1 MWEFE
6 MVCIEFNRTETVNWG
21 RPDGKAKVA
30 GVIVCVAGA
39 TFMALYKGPAL
50 LGDGFSDLHLQGVAM
65 AGKPAP
71 EPFGWVAGVLIDY
84 GIDLWHLGVLCLI
97 GNSLCMALY
106 IIYQVIGCHVSILC
120 GSEAIHVS
128 EFLFTLYF
136 YVHILFEALK
146 KIFDMLM
153 QKVTICYVIQLDV
166 LLPLES

>member
-1 MWEFE
+1 

-84 GIDLWHLGVLCLI
+84 GLDLWRIGVLCLI

-106 IIYQVIGCHVSILC
+106 IVYQVIAHDWFSCICTLWRLFMYLSCCLL
-120 GSEAIHVS
+120 
-128 EFLFTLYF
+128 FLFTYIYYLKLLKTYSICSCKKLP
-136 YVHILFEALK
+136 YVV
-146 KIFDMLM
+146 M
-153 QKVTICYVIQLDV
+153 
-166 LLPLES
+166 